1 MLEGLKPYPQYKLN
15 IKITP
20 KPEWRYTICIA
31 LRDLYQRETDPEM
44 KTRLQYIATIAEAQA
59 KRLYEVDSKWL
70 MEMYPSVEEYNELMK
85 REDSNG

>member
-1 MLEGLKPYPQYKLN
+1 MLEGLTLYPKEKLE
-15 IKITP
+15 IKVTL

-44 KTRLQYIATIAEAQA
+44 KKRLQYIATIAKAQA
-59 KRLYEVDSKWL
+59 DRLYEIDSKWL
-70 MEMYPSVEEYNELMK
+70 MEMYPSVEEYDKLK